1 MLLNQ
6 IHAIWNPECYHGC
19 GKSKRFFEGWYY
31 KIISSDQKQALAII
45 PGIAMDENGEKQ
57 AFIQVLDG
65 RNLKASYHKFNAQEF
80 IPKPKTHDLQI
91 GKNRFTNN
99 SIELDLPDLKGS
111 LRFRD
116 RNPWPSS
123 WNSPGIMG
131 PFSFVPFM
139 ECYHGILSMDH
150 RIEGS
155 LIHQD
160 KVISF
165 EQGRGYMEKD
175 WGHSFPEGYVWMQS
189 NHFSKAG
196 ISVKASIAK
205 IPWIGSSFIGYIAGV
220 LIHGELIQFT
230 TYNKTQLKQCSVSK
244 KEVIIEMGN
253 KSHKLWIRAEREKAT
268 PLAAPIAGF
277 MDARIEESMNAKIH
291 LKLMK
296 IKTGEILLEDIGT
309 SAGIEVAGNYAV
321 LLK

>member
-6 IHAIWNPECYHGC
+6 IHAIWNPECYHGWR
-19 GKSKRFFEGWYY
+19 KSKRFFEGWYY
-31 KIISSDQKQALAII
+31 KIISSDQKHALAII
-45 PGIAMDENGEKQ
+45 PGIAMDENGKKQ

-65 RNLKASYHKFNAQEF
+65 RNLKASYHKFDAQEF

-91 GKNRFTNN
+91 GENRFTND
-99 SIELDLPDLKGS
+99 SIELDLPGLKGS
-111 LRFRD
+111 LRFRN
-116 RNPWPSS
+116 RSPWPSS

-150 RIEGS
+150 SIEGN
-155 LIHQD
+155 LVHQD

-189 NHFSKAG
+189 NHFSKTG
-196 ISVKASIAK
+196 ISIKASIAK

-220 LIHGELIQFT
+220 LIDGKLIQFT

-244 KEVIIEMGN
+244 KEVVIEMEN
-253 KSHKLWIRAEREKAT
+253 SSHKLWIRAEREKAT

-291 LKLMK
+291 LKLIQK
-296 IKTGEILLEDIGT
+296 KTGEILLEDTGT

>member
-6 IHAIWNPECYHGC
+6 IHAIWNPECYHGW

-31 KIISSDQKQALAII
+31 KIISSDQKHALAII
-45 PGIAMDENGEKQ
+45 PGIAMDENGKKQ

-65 RNLKASYHKFNAQEF
+65 RNLKASYHKFDAQEF

-91 GKNRFTNN
+91 GKNRFTND
-99 SIELDLPDLKGS
+99 SIELDLPGLKGS
-111 LRFRD
+111 LRFRN
-116 RNPWPSS
+116 RSPWPSS

-150 RIEGS
+150 SIEGS
-155 LIHQD
+155 LVHQD

-189 NHFSKAG
+189 NHFSKTG
-196 ISVKASIAK
+196 ISIKASIAK

-220 LIHGELIQFT
+220 LIDGKLIQFT
-230 TYNKTQLKQCSVSK
+230 TYNKTQLKQCSISK
-244 KEVIIEMGN
+244 KEMVIEMEN
-253 KSHKLWIRAEREKAT
+253 SSHKLWIRAEREKAT

-291 LKLMK
+291 LKLIQK
-296 IKTGEILLEDIGT
+296 KTGEILLEDTGT

>member
-6 IHAIWNPECYHGC
+6 IHAIWNPECYHGW

-31 KIISSDQKQALAII
+31 KIISSDQKHALAII
-45 PGIAMDENGEKQ
+45 PGIAMDENGKKQ

-65 RNLKASYHKFNAQEF
+65 RNLKASYHKFDAQEF

-91 GKNRFTNN
+91 GKNRFTND
-99 SIELDLPDLKGS
+99 SIELDLPCLKGS
-111 LRFRD
+111 LRFINRS
-116 RNPWPSS
+116 PWPSS

-150 RIEGS
+150 SIEGS
-155 LIHQD
+155 LVHQD

-189 NHFSKAG
+189 NHFSKTG
-196 ISVKASIAK
+196 ISIKASIAK

-220 LIHGELIQFT
+220 LIDGKLIQFT

-244 KEVIIEMGN
+244 KKVVIEMEN
-253 KSHKLWIRAEREKAT
+253 SSHKLWIRAEREKAT

-291 LKLMK
+291 LKLIQK
-296 IKTGEILLEDIGT
+296 KTGEILLEDTGT

>member
-6 IHAIWNPECYHGC
+6 IHAIWNPECYHGW

-31 KIISSDQKQALAII
+31 KIISSDQKHALAII
-45 PGIAMDENGEKQ
+45 PGIAMDENGKKQ

-65 RNLKASYHKFNAQEF
+65 RNLKASYHKFDAQEF

-91 GKNRFTNN
+91 RKNRFTND
-99 SIELDLPDLKGS
+99 SIELDLPGLKGS
-111 LRFRD
+111 LRFRN
-116 RNPWPSS
+116 RSPWPSS

-150 RIEGS
+150 SIEGN
-155 LIHQD
+155 LVHQD

-189 NHFSKAG
+189 NHFSKTG
-196 ISVKASIAK
+196 ISIKASIAK

-220 LIHGELIQFT
+220 LIDGKLFQFT

-244 KEVIIEMGN
+244 KEVVIEMEN
-253 KSHKLWIRAEREKAT
+253 SSHKLWIRAEREKAT

-291 LKLMK
+291 LKLIQK
-296 IKTGEILLEDIGT
+296 KTGEILLEDTGT
-309 SAGIEVAGNYAV
+309 SAGIEVAGNYTV

>member
-6 IHAIWNPECYHGC
+6 IHAIWNPECYHGW

-31 KIISSDQKQALAII
+31 KIISSDQKHALAII
-45 PGIAMDENGEKQ
+45 PGIAMDENGKKQ

-65 RNLKASYHKFNAQEF
+65 RNLKASYHKFDAQEF

-91 GKNRFTNN
+91 RKNRFTND
-99 SIELDLPDLKGS
+99 SIELDLPGLKGS
-111 LRFRD
+111 LRFRN
-116 RNPWPSS
+116 RSPWPSS

-150 RIEGS
+150 SIEGN
-155 LIHQD
+155 LVHQD

-189 NHFSKAG
+189 NHFSKTG
-196 ISVKASIAK
+196 ISIKASIAK

-220 LIHGELIQFT
+220 LIDGKLFQFT

-244 KEVIIEMGN
+244 KEVVIEMEN
-253 KSHKLWIRAEREKAT
+253 SSHKLWIRAEREKAT

-277 MDARIEESMNAKIH
+277 MDVRIEESMNAKIH
-291 LKLMK
+291 LKLIQK
-296 IKTGEILLEDIGT
+296 KTGEILLEDTGT
-309 SAGIEVAGNYAV
+309 SAGIEVAGNYTV

>member
-6 IHAIWNPECYHGC
+6 IHAIWNPECYHGW

-31 KIISSDQKQALAII
+31 KIISSDQKHALAII

-65 RNLKASYHKFNAQEF
+65 RNLKASYHKFDVQEF

-91 GKNRFTNN
+91 GKNRFTND
-99 SIELDLPDLKGS
+99 SIELDLPGLKGS
-111 LRFRD
+111 LRFRN
-116 RNPWPSS
+116 RSPWPSS

-150 RIEGS
+150 SIKGN
-155 LIHQD
+155 LVHQD

-189 NHFSKAG
+189 NHFSKTG
-196 ISVKASIAK
+196 ISIKASIAK

-220 LIHGELIQFT
+220 LIDGKLIQFT

-244 KEVIIEMGN
+244 KEVVIEMEN
-253 KSHKLWIRAEREKAT
+253 SSHKLWIRAEREKAT

-291 LKLMK
+291 LKLIQK
-296 IKTGEILLEDIGT
+296 KTGEILLEDTGT

>member
-6 IHAIWNPECYHGC
+6 IHAIWNPECYHGW

-45 PGIAMDENGEKQ
+45 PGIAMDENGKKQ

-65 RNLKASYHKFNAQEF
+65 RNLKASYHKFDAQEF

-91 GKNRFTNN
+91 RKNRFTND
-99 SIELDLPDLKGS
+99 SIELDLPGLKGS
-111 LRFRD
+111 LRFRN
-116 RNPWPSS
+116 RSPWPSS

-150 RIEGS
+150 SIEGN
-155 LIHQD
+155 LVHQD

-189 NHFSKAG
+189 NHFSKTG
-196 ISVKASIAK
+196 ISIKASIAK

-220 LIHGELIQFT
+220 LIDGKLFQFT

-244 KEVIIEMGN
+244 KEVVIEMEN
-253 KSHKLWIRAEREKAT
+253 SSHKLWIRAEREKAT

-291 LKLMK
+291 LKLIQK
-296 IKTGEILLEDIGT
+296 KTGEILLEDTGT
-309 SAGIEVAGNYAV
+309 SAGIEVAGNYTV

>member
-6 IHAIWNPECYHGC
+6 IHAIWNPECYHGW

-31 KIISSDQKQALAII
+31 KIISSDQKHALAII
-45 PGIAMDENGEKQ
+45 PGIAMDENGKKQ

-65 RNLKASYHKFNAQEF
+65 RNLKASYHKFDAQEF
-80 IPKPKTHDLQI
+80 IPEPKTHDLQI
-91 GKNRFTNN
+91 GKNRFTND
-99 SIELDLPDLKGS
+99 SIELDLPGLKGS
-111 LRFRD
+111 LRFRN
-116 RNPWPSS
+116 RSPWPSS

-150 RIEGS
+150 SIEGS
-155 LIHQD
+155 LVHQD

-189 NHFSKAG
+189 NHFSKTG
-196 ISVKASIAK
+196 ISIKASIAK

-220 LIHGELIQFT
+220 LIDGKLIQFT

-244 KEVIIEMGN
+244 KKVVIEMEN
-253 KSHKLWIRAEREKAT
+253 SSHKLWIRAEREKAT

-291 LKLMK
+291 LKLIQK
-296 IKTGEILLEDIGT
+296 KTGEILLEDTGT

>member
-6 IHAIWNPECYHGC
+6 IHAIWNPECYHGW

-31 KIISSDQKQALAII
+31 KIISSDQKHALAII
-45 PGIAMDENGEKQ
+45 PGIAMDENGKKQ

-65 RNLKASYHKFNAQEF
+65 RNLKASYHKFDAQEF

-91 GKNRFTNN
+91 GKNRFTND
-99 SIELDLPDLKGS
+99 SIELDLPCLKGS
-111 LRFRD
+111 LRFINRS
-116 RNPWPSS
+116 PWPSS

-150 RIEGS
+150 SIEGS
-155 LIHQD
+155 LVHQD

-189 NHFSKAG
+189 NHFSKTG
-196 ISVKASIAK
+196 ISIKASIAK

-220 LIHGELIQFT
+220 LIDGKLIQFT
-230 TYNKTQLKQCSVSK
+230 TYNKTQLKQCSISK
-244 KEVIIEMGN
+244 KEMVIEMEN
-253 KSHKLWIRAEREKAT
+253 SSHKLWIRAEREKAT

-291 LKLMK
+291 LKLIQK
-296 IKTGEILLEDIGT
+296 KTGEILLEDTGT

>member
-6 IHAIWNPECYHGC
+6 IHAIWNPECYHGW

-31 KIISSDQKQALAII
+31 KIISSDQKHALAII
-45 PGIAMDENGEKQ
+45 PGIAMDENGKKQ

-65 RNLKASYHKFNAQEF
+65 RNLKASYHKFDAQEF
-80 IPKPKTHDLQI
+80 IPEPKTHDLQI
-91 GKNRFTNN
+91 GKNRFTND
-99 SIELDLPDLKGS
+99 SIELDLPGLKGS
-111 LRFRD
+111 LRFRN
-116 RNPWPSS
+116 RSPWPSS

-150 RIEGS
+150 SIEGS
-155 LIHQD
+155 LVHQD

-189 NHFSKAG
+189 NHFSKTG
-196 ISVKASIAK
+196 ISIKASIAK

-220 LIHGELIQFT
+220 LIDGKLIQFT
-230 TYNKTQLKQCSVSK
+230 TYNKTQLKKCSVSK
-244 KEVIIEMGN
+244 KEVVIEMEN
-253 KSHKLWIRAEREKAT
+253 SLHKLWIRAEQEKAT

-291 LKLMK
+291 LKLIQK
-296 IKTGEILLEDIGT
+296 KTGEILLEDTGT

>member
-6 IHAIWNPECYHGC
+6 IHAIWNPECYHGW

-31 KIISSDQKQALAII
+31 KIISSDQKHALAII

-65 RNLKASYHKFNAQEF
+65 RNLKASYHKFDIQEF

-91 GKNRFTNN
+91 GKNRFTND
-99 SIELDLPDLKGS
+99 SIELDLPGLKGS
-111 LRFRD
+111 LRFRN
-116 RNPWPSS
+116 RSPWPSS

-150 RIEGS
+150 SIKGN
-155 LIHQD
+155 LVHQD

-189 NHFSKAG
+189 NHFSKTG
-196 ISVKASIAK
+196 ISIKASIAK

-220 LIHGELIQFT
+220 LIDGKLIQFT

-244 KEVIIEMGN
+244 KEVVIEMEN
-253 KSHKLWIRAEREKAT
+253 SSHKLWIRAEREKAT

-291 LKLMK
+291 LKLIQK
-296 IKTGEILLEDIGT
+296 KTGEILLEDTGT

>member
-6 IHAIWNPECYHGC
+6 IHAIWNPECYHGW

-31 KIISSDQKQALAII
+31 KIISSDQKHALAII
-45 PGIAMDENGEKQ
+45 PGIAMDENGKKQ

-65 RNLKASYHKFNAQEF
+65 RNLKASYHKFDAQEF

-91 GKNRFTNN
+91 GENRFTND
-99 SIELDLPDLKGS
+99 SIELDLPGLKGS
-111 LRFRD
+111 LRFRN
-116 RNPWPSS
+116 RSPWPSS

-150 RIEGS
+150 SIEGN
-155 LIHQD
+155 LVHQD

-189 NHFSKAG
+189 NHFSKTG
-196 ISVKASIAK
+196 ISIKASIAK

-220 LIHGELIQFT
+220 LIDGKLIQFT

-244 KEVIIEMGN
+244 KEVVIEMEN
-253 KSHKLWIRAEREKAT
+253 SSHKLWIRAEREKAT

-277 MDARIEESMNAKIH
+277 MDVRIEESMNAKIH
-291 LKLMK
+291 LKLIQK
-296 IKTGEILLEDIGT
+296 KTGEILLEDTGT
-309 SAGIEVAGNYAV
+309 SAGIEVAGNYTV

>member
-6 IHAIWNPECYHGC
+6 IHAIWNPECYHGW

-31 KIISSDQKQALAII
+31 KIISSDQKHALAII
-45 PGIAMDENGEKQ
+45 PGIAMDENGKKQ

-65 RNLKASYHKFNAQEF
+65 RNLKASYHKFDAQEF

-91 GKNRFTNN
+91 GKNRFTND
-99 SIELDLPDLKGS
+99 SIELDLPGLKGS
-111 LRFRD
+111 LRFRN
-116 RNPWPSS
+116 RSPWPSS

-150 RIEGS
+150 SIEGS
-155 LIHQD
+155 LVHQD

-189 NHFSKAG
+189 NHFSKTG
-196 ISVKASIAK
+196 ISIKASIAK

-220 LIHGELIQFT
+220 LIDGKLIQFT

-244 KEVIIEMGN
+244 KKVVIEMEN
-253 KSHKLWIRAEREKAT
+253 SSHKLWIRAEREKAT

-291 LKLMK
+291 LKLIQK
-296 IKTGEILLEDIGT
+296 KTGEILLEDTGT

>member
-1 MLLNQ
+1 MLLNL
-6 IHAIWNPECYHGC
+6 IHAIWNPECYHGW

-31 KIISSDQKQALAII
+31 KIISSDQKHALAII

-65 RNLKASYHKFNAQEF
+65 RNLKASYYKFYAQEF
-80 IPKPKTHDLQI
+80 IPKPKVHDLQI
-91 GKNRFTNN
+91 GKNRFTKD
-99 SIELDLPDLKGS
+99 SIELDLPELKGS
-111 LRFRD
+111 LRFR
-116 RNPWPSS
+116 NKAPWPSS
-123 WNSPGIMG
+123 WDSPGIMG

-150 RIEGS
+150 SIEGS
-155 LIHQD
+155 LVHQE

-189 NHFSKAG
+189 NHFSKKG
-196 ISVKASIAK
+196 ISIKASIAK
-205 IPWIGSSFIGYIAGV
+205 IPWVGSSFIGYIAGV
-220 LIHGELIQFT
+220 LIHGKLIQFT
-230 TYNKTQLKQCSVSK
+230 TYNKTQLKQCSISK
-244 KEVIIEMGN
+244 REVVIEMEN
-253 KSHKLWIRAEREKAT
+253 SLYKLWIRAEREKAT

-291 LKLMK
+291 LKLVQK
-296 IKTGEILLEDIGT
+296 KTEKILLEDTGT
-309 SAGIEVAGNYAV
+309 SAGIEVTGNYAV
-321 LLK
+321 LVK